1 MWAGYPKPVK
11 TIRQSLLYSKDPLAI
26 EYKYG
31 EVYEKQCRDCERISL
46 DRRQDL
52 LGLRSRNTTALRRPS
67 LAAVGTLDIPSIV
80 HSSDIVIGEEDHDL
94 GLRIRETNEILCL
107 YRAFAF
113 HIFFFF
119 CLI

>member
-1 MWAGYPKPVK
+1 MWAGYPKPVN
-11 TIRQSLLYSKDPLAI
+11 TIRQSLFHSKDPLAI

-31 EVYEKQCRDCERISL
+31 EVYEKQCRDYEKINF

-52 LGLRSRNTTALRRPS
+52 LGLCSRNKTALTRLS
-67 LAAVGTLDIPSIV
+67 LAVVGTLDIPSIV
-80 HSSDIVIGEEDHDL
+80 IGGEDHAL
-94 GLRIRETNEILCL
+94 GIRIRDTNEILCL

-113 HIFFFF
+113 HILF